1 MVKHPI
7 QGALRRA
14 ARLAQLG
21 AGLAGSYLAQQ
32 LQRPF
37 IGEARA
43 RASRQKNGLKNAKR
57 VRQELQHLRG
67 PVMKL
72 GQALSMQTHF
82 LGPEI
87 IEELSALQMHAPSM
101 HPTLMRAQFKSALGK
116 YPEDV
121 FRSFDPEPFAAAS
134 LGQVHWAVTKDG
146 GEVAVKIQY
155 PAMREAIESDFR
167 TLRTAGFAALLSGHL
182 PPSVVKEAQ
191 RGIVEE
197 TDYLREAKN
206 LEFFGKALEPLKF
219 VRVPKVYPELSS
231 DRVLTMSRIPGLR
244 LQDFLKTHPSQELRD
259 QLGTGLTRLFFFQ
272 LFCVQALHADPHPG
286 NYLLNRDGTIGL
298 VDFGCVKF
306 LKPEVIR
313 CYAQFWS
320 REWVHDP
327 QMYAEIIHV
336 IFGPRVSPADPR
348 VRRCMNEIRTFYD
361 EFHPLD
367 QTSDPLDL
375 ADARFMDGLAKL
387 AKVLVK
393 NKFLSPEFL
402 FLSRT
407 ESGMCNLLNTLKSRV
422 TTTRIAREWMPSFE
436 KPKARRATGAK
447 KSD

>member
-1 MVKHPI
+1 MVKNPA
-7 QGALRRA
+7 QGSIRRA

-21 AGLAGSYLAQQ
+21 AGLAGSYLAHQ

-37 IGEARA
+37 IGKTQAKER
-43 RASRQKNGLKNAKR
+43 RQRLKLKNAKR
-57 VRQELQHLRG
+57 VRQELQDLRG

-87 IEELSALQMHAPSM
+87 IEELSLLQMHAPPM
-101 HPTLMRAQFKSALGK
+101 HPTLMRVQFKAALGK

-121 FRSFDPEPFAAAS
+121 FRSFEPEPFAAAS
-134 LGQVHWAVTKDG
+134 LGQVHWAVTKN
-146 GEVAVKIQY
+146 GESVAVKIQY

-167 TLRTAGFAALLSGHL
+167 ALRAAGFAALLSGHL
-182 PPSVVKEAQ
+182 TESVVKETQ
-191 RGIVEE
+191 RGILEE

-206 LEFFGKALEPLKF
+206 IEFFGKALAPLKS
-219 VRVPKVYPELSS
+219 VRVPKVYPEFSS

-259 QLGTGLTRLFFFQ
+259 KLGAGLTRLFFFQ

-286 NYLLNRDGTIGL
+286 NYLLNSDGTIGL
-298 VDFGCVKF
+298 VDFGCVKY
-306 LKPEVIR
+306 LKPEVVR

-320 REWVHDP
+320 REWGHDRAL
-327 QMYAEIIHV
+327 YAEIIHV
-336 IFGPRVSPADPR
+336 IFGPRVSPDEPR
-348 VRRCMNEIRTFYD
+348 VRRCMNSIREFYD

-367 QTSDPLDL
+367 NTSEPLDL
-375 ADARFMDGLAKL
+375 GDARFMDGLAKL
-387 AKVLVK
+387 AKTLVK

-407 ESGMCNLLNTLKSRV
+407 ESGMCNLLHTLKSRV
-422 TTTRIAREWMPSFE
+422 TTTKIAREWMPSVS
-436 KPKARRATGAK
+436 KT
-447 KSD
+447 KSSSHLR